1 MKKTIYSLLSIS
13 VLAGAVSC
21 QVDDVSEPT
30 LTMMTEKTT
39 YKVGEIVRFNFSGD
53 ADFVTFYSGV
63 DNYNGGSV
71 VGNIAAS
78 RYIYKDRAS
87 EPGQAILSFNCKKN
101 AANPQ
106 DNAELKLFLST
117 NFTSDMTMD
126 AIHEADWL
134 DITDRAKWPTADTK
148 QGTNVAS
155 GNIDLSQWNGQ
166 QIHIGLRYKAGTNG
180 TQTGWTISSFN
191 LKNTVPTDAL
201 PYTLWQNASSAKFG
215 TMSDQLQ
222 EDGIS
227 PLYAWTLGTSLVCK
241 GGDGSK
247 EVESWA
253 ISSPINPSQV
263 TPDYGTIIKGY
274 SEVVP
279 AFYDYQYWKPGKF
292 TATVVARN
300 QTAWGEKEVVQN
312 IEIEIVED
320 AENTGN

>member
-13 VLAGAVSC
+13 ILAGAVSC
-21 QVDDVSEPT
+21 QVDDVADPT
-30 LTMMTEKTT
+30 LHVMTEKATF
-39 YKVGEIVRFNFSGD
+39 KVGEIVRFNFSGD

-71 VGNIAAS
+71 VGNVAAS
-78 RYIYKDRAS
+78 RYIYKDRGS
-87 EPGQAILSFNCKKN
+87 EPGQAILSFNCRKD
-101 AANPQ
+101 AANPSE
-106 DNAELKLFLST
+106 NAELNLFLST

-126 AIHEADWL
+126 AIHAANWI
-134 DITDRAKWPTADTK
+134 DITDRAKWPTASHK
-148 QGTNVAS
+148 QGQNVGS
-155 GNIDLSQWNGQ
+155 GNIDLSAWNGQ
-166 QIHIGLRYKAGTNG
+166 QIHIGFRYKAGSNG

-201 PYTLWQNASSAKFG
+201 PYTLWQNASYAKFG

-247 EVESWA
+247 PVESWA

-263 TPDYGTIIKGY
+263 TPDYGTVIKGY
-274 SEVVP
+274 SDVVP

-300 QTAWGEKEVVQN
+300 QTAWGEKETVQN

-320 AENTGN
+320 TENTGN